1 MKNKS
6 TYILLGLGLLLQ
18 FFAFVLTED
27 GLLAILIG
35 IPGALCAILLR
46 KKLMRSILWTLIQ
59 CILLVWVW
67 RYAYP
72 HRNPESE
79 IYSSKGP
86 CKIENPIFEER
97 DSNRY
102 FVFTGTQWYP
112 VDFSSHWLL
121 EDILEEVSAT
131 DSSRLLQF
139 REEYKQNAFFNF
151 FANEEPDILQG
162 DPNHLD
168 NWSYYSGFYRHSL
181 FVKIPKRH
189 IRMCEKERGLEYE
202 REWKLPC
209 INGYFREDFGFLV
222 YYLAKFGTSSDEPR
236 DEYRLCRKYCIDSPL
251 LYVPS
256 QSPGIGYVFSEKVIE
271 NLGFVTEYL
280 GDQNY
285 YAKAIV
291 LPSDIEQYGEVV
303 SRDDSGVLFKLRK
316 NSIKCNVRLV
326 RITRDAPV
334 YAMLLK
340 YHNAIPDT
348 ESIND
353 LYEEDVFVRLRQML
367 SVYARDRDLAHRYEV
382 RTGFWEDD
390 TTNFIVDAVNDS
402 VIYYACHNRL
412 RKDTLIN
419 GYQIFIE
426 DVITEECSDRI
437 VVCNPEQDVL
447 RAYNMVWCFRN
458 RRYDGYH
465 EMEDRPSRPYV
476 IESLDVETRTIAI
489 RFHNDDLMTLEL
501 HDDYVS
507 GELGYLNEMGLK
519 LESHI
524 INGEA
529 PKSSHVQCFLAEFPN
544 IGNNVE
550 QSEWANELLFK
561 LLEKFPE
568 QTVVAISRLG
578 GQQQEFIYNELSRPI
593 HDGIDISLI
602 YDKLKSCEFN
612 KSGQSLV
619 HERVL
624 DILNRLK

>member
-6 TYILLGLGLLLQ
+6 TYILLGVGLLLQ
-18 FFAFVLTED
+18 VFAFVLTED

-35 IPGALCAILLR
+35 IPGALCAIFFRNRLCRTIIWLF
-46 KKLMRSILWTLIQ
+46 LQTILFLWL
-59 CILLVWVW
+59 C

-72 HRNPESE
+72 HSNPGSE

-97 DSNRY
+97 DSNKY
-102 FVFTGTQWYP
+102 FVFTGTQWCP
-112 VDFSSHWLL
+112 VKFSPDWLL
-121 EDILEEVSAT
+121 EDILEEVSST
-131 DSSRLLQF
+131 HSSRLLQF

-151 FANEEPDILQG
+151 FANEEPDILYG

-189 IRMCEKERGLEYE
+189 IRMCEKERGLEHE
-202 REWKLPC
+202 REWELPA
-209 INGYFREDFGFLV
+209 IKGYFREDFGFLV
-222 YYLAKFGTSSDEPR
+222 AYLAKFGTSSDEPR

-348 ESIND
+348 ENIND
-353 LYEEDVFVRLRQML
+353 LYDEDVFVRLRQML